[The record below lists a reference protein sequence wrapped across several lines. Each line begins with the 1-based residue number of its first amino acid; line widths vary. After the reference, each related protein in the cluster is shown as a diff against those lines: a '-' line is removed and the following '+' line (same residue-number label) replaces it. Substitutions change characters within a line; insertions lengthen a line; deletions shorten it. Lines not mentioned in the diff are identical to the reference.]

1 MTPEVRGQVFQSLVT
16 LSNASKG
23 DLKSQLAEMVTA
35 DTVWDCFHPVNQ
47 LTGVDEVLDG
57 LILPIRAALGQA
69 MRRDDIF
76 IGGATWMGQGD
87 WIASLGHYVGNFNA
101 PLFGVV
107 PNGKLVFLRYGE
119 YYRIVDGKIA
129 EAKVIIDLPD
139 LMRQVGA
146 LPIPHMLGTEML
158 FPAPASHDGVMPD
171 AAERSDAS
179 AQLVWDMLADLHV
192 YDPDNFT
199 STGQTGKGGYW
210 HEQMLW
216 YGPAGIG
223 SNHTYPGFDKFHRVS
238 FLTAFPDRKGGN
250 HFCRIGDGDF
260 VASGGWPSMTMTHAG
275 DYLGVPATHKKMSLR
290 VMDLWRVQDGQ
301 IMENWVLLDYVQ
313 LFEFMG
319 VDLIAKH
326 QEIAGK

>member
-1 MTPEVRGQVFQSLVT
+1 MKPAERDQIYQALVALSKTPVSDLESVLSDLVT
-16 LSNASKG
+16 P
-23 DLKSQLAEMVTA
+23 

-47 LTGVDEVLDG
+47 LSGAAEVLEG
-57 LILPIRAALGQA
+57 LLLPIRAALGQA

-76 IGGATWMGQGD
+76 IGGATWMGQGN
-87 WIASLGHYVGNFNA
+87 WVASLGHHVGNFNA

-119 YYRIVDGKIA
+119 YYRIENGKIV
-129 EAKVIIDLPD
+129 EAKIIIDLPD

-146 LPIPHMLGTEML
+146 MPIPEMLGTEML
-158 FPAPASHDGVMPD
+158 FPAPATHNGVLPN
-171 AAERSDAS
+171 APERSNAS

-192 YDPDNFT
+192 YDPENFS

-223 SNHTYPGFDKFHRVS
+223 SNHTYPGFDKFHRVA

-275 DYLGVPATHKKMSLR
+275 PYLGVPATNKKMSLR
-290 VMDLWRVQDGQ
+290 VMDLWRVEDGQ
-301 IMENWVLLDYVQ
+301 IMENWVLLDYIQ

-326 QEIAGK
+326 QEIAGQ